1 MSLFVEP
8 VSICNSEQ
16 LSVPHE
22 TVAKPFFIPKTFAG
36 SESQP
41 WSSPGWWWRTQMA
54 ALVQA
59 LSRAAEG
66 TSEENETLK
75 LIATFCG
82 AGLFISIVFA
92 TCGLDLS
99 PGFF

>member
-1 MSLFVEP
+1 
-8 VSICNSEQ
+8 
-16 LSVPHE
+16 
-22 TVAKPFFIPKTFAG
+22 
-36 SESQP
+36 
-41 WSSPGWWWRTQMA
+41 MA